1 MTSRPSLPSRI
12 PRPRRAAN
20 LTQHGNLSE
29 NLGVGFS
36 RLQGD
41 LNRLQEDRNRL
52 QEDLNRLQEDRN
64 RLQEDQLQELR
75 QRLETIETNLVQV
88 QQLMVTEQNR
98 RTAAERG
105 AEEAQNRLTEFHNG
119 MERMDVEM
127 IQLKTTINELQ
138 NKLETRRAATERRVE
153 EAESH
158 VTELQNVKAEIS
170 HLASQLETVSSEL
183 QRRKH
188 ELEED
193 SNRQRN
199 ELQTETRKLRE
210 KKAKWKA
217 KYKALKEQDELKT
230 RGELNRAVEEVSKQ
244 QTATFASVL
253 TSALE
258 RHGSIIGG
266 EVATLK
272 KVIEEQQNVTLVGIL
287 DAVLNANEGVKSLLE
302 EQGTHQ
308 SQGEASRQRVI
319 STESPDEPNDWFVV
333 VPFHEYFP
341 APTRGSPQ
349 DRKPYLMRDRN
360 GSMFVVDKDFLRKLS
375 RWPATTL
382 A

>member
-41 LNRLQEDRNRL
+41 LNRLRNRL
-52 QEDLNRLQEDRN
+52 QEDLNRLQEDR
-64 RLQEDQLQELR
+64 QED

-88 QQLMVTEQNR
+88 RQLMVTEQNR

-105 AEEAQNRLTEFHNG
+105 TEEAQNRLHNG
-119 MERMDVEM
+119 MER
-127 IQLKTTINELQ
+127 I
-138 NKLETRRAATERRVE
+138 
-153 EAESH
+153 
-158 VTELQNVKAEIS
+158 
-170 HLASQLETVSSEL
+170 LASQLETVSSEL

-199 ELQTETRKLRE
+199 ELQTETRELRE

-217 KYKALKEQDELKT
+217 KYKALKEEQDKT
-230 RGELNRAVEEVSKQ
+230 RGGLNRAVEEVSKQ

-349 DRKPYLMRDRN
+349 DRKPHLMRDRN

-375 RWPATTL
+375 RWQATTL